1 MLGTLRPRGFALGN
15 DSANRIWQAALGQ
28 LELEIPRPNFETW
41 LKDTSAQSLDGDT
54 LVVATPS
61 AFAAEALEQRLSA
74 IISRVVERV
83 ARRSLSVEFAV
94 AGEALTA
101 TQPEARASR
110 PQSRPD
116 GNALRPGLT
125 FDTFIVGDS
134 NKLAHAAAAKVAE
147 SPGQAYNPLYIY
159 SQVGLG
165 KTHLLHAIAHSLVE
179 EGLEILYV
187 SSERFTNDYI
197 KAIRAGTADQFRERY
212 RSTDALLI
220 DDIQFIASKEQTQ
233 EGFFHT
239 FNELH
244 MSGRQVVVTGDEP
257 ARKSLLEERIVSR
270 LEGGLVVDIQPPDL
284 ETRIAILESKAYVLK
299 VDVPVMVLELLART
313 SLTNVRELEGSLNR
327 VVAYSQ
333 LVDSPI
339 DPELATRA
347 LSNLIDSDRT
357 RSTEPQDVI
366 QEVSERT
373 GVDIETILGRRRD
386 KRTTHAR
393 HMAMYLLREESHLPS
408 TRVGEIMGGKDHS
421 SVLYGQRR
429 FAEQLDDDPSL
440 RHLIAAMRISLSTES
455 NA

>member
-1 MLGTLRPRGFALGN
+1 MGTLRPRGFALGN

-41 LKDTSAQSLDGDT
+41 LKGTSAQSLDGDT
-54 LVVATPS
+54 LVVTTPS

-83 ARRSLSVEFAV
+83 ASRSLSVEFAV

-179 EGLEILYV
+179 KGLEILYV

-299 VDVPVMVLELLART
+299 VDVPVMVLELLARR

-347 LSNLIDSDRT
+347 LSNLIDSDSS

>member
-1 MLGTLRPRGFALGN
+1 MCPRGFALGN
-15 DSANRIWQAALGQ
+15 DSADRIWQAALGQ

-54 LVVATPS
+54 LVVTTPS

-83 ARRSLSVEFAV
+83 ASRSLSVEFAV
-94 AGEALTA
+94 AGGSSVAA
-101 TQPEARASR
+101 
-110 PQSRPD
+110 RPD
-116 GNALRPGLT
+116 DPPRRSEKRANGNALRPGLT
-125 FDTFIVGDS
+125 FDAFIVGDS
-134 NKLAHAAAAKVAE
+134 NKLAHAAAANVAE
-147 SPGQAYNPLYIY
+147 SPGLAYNPLYIY

-165 KTHLLHAIAHSLVE
+165 KTHLLHAIAHSLME
-179 EGLEILYV
+179 KGLEILYV

-212 RSTDALLI
+212 RSADALLI

-299 VDVPVMVLELLART
+299 VDVPVMVLELLARR
-313 SLTNVRELEGSLNR
+313 SHTNVRELEGSLNR

-347 LSNLIDSDRT
+347 LSNLIDSNPT
-357 RSTEPQDVI
+357 RSADPQDVI
-366 QEVSERT
+366 QAVTERT
-373 GVDIETILGRRRD
+373 GVDIKTLMGRRRD
-386 KRTTHAR
+386 KRTSHAR

-421 SVLYGQRR
+421 SVLYAQRR
-429 FAEQLDDDPSL
+429 FAEQLDDNPSL
-440 RHLIAAMRISLSTES
+440 RHLIASLRMALSTES
-455 NA
+455 DT

>member
-1 MLGTLRPRGFALGN
+1 MRPRGFALGN
-15 DSANRIWQAALGQ
+15 DSADNIWQAALGQ

-41 LKDTSAQSLDGDT
+41 LKGTSAKSLDGDT
-54 LVVATPS
+54 LVVTTPS

-83 ARRSLSVEFAV
+83 AQRSLSVEFAV
-94 AGEALTA
+94 AGETPTA
-101 TQPEARASR
+101 ARPEAGARR
-110 PQSRPD
+110 PQSRTD

-125 FDTFIVGDS
+125 FDTFVVGDS

-147 SPGQAYNPLYIY
+147 TPGQAYNPLYIY

-165 KTHLLHAIAHSLVE
+165 KTHLLQAIGHSLME
-179 EGLEILYV
+179 KGLEIIYV

-197 KAIRAGTADQFRERY
+197 KAIRAGAADQFRERY
-212 RSTDALLI
+212 RSADALLI

-257 ARKSLLEERIVSR
+257 ARKSLLEERIQSR

-284 ETRIAILESKAYVLK
+284 ETRIAILESKAHGLQ
-299 VDVPVMVLELLART
+299 VDVPVMVLDLLARR
-313 SLTNVRELEGSLNR
+313 SLANVRELEGSLNR
-327 VVAYSQ
+327 VVAYGQ

-347 LSNLIDSDRT
+347 LSNLVDSDPT
-357 RSTEPQDVI
+357 QSADPKDVI
-366 QEVSERT
+366 RAVSERT
-373 GVDIETILGRRRD
+373 GVDVETILGRRRD
-386 KRTTHAR
+386 KRTSHAR

-440 RHLIAAMRISLSTES
+440 RHLIAAMRMALSSES
-455 NA
+455 DA

>member
-1 MLGTLRPRGFALGN
+1 MRPRGFALGN

-61 AFAAEALEQRLSA
+61 AFAAAALEQSLSA

-179 EGLEILYV
+179 KGLEILYV

-299 VDVPVMVLELLART
+299 VDVPVMVLELLARR

-347 LSNLIDSDRT
+347 LSNLIDSDR
-357 RSTEPQDVI
+357 SPVH
-366 QEVSERT
+366 RT
-373 GVDIETILGRRRD
+373 AGRDSGSFRTHRRRHRND
-386 KRTTHAR
+386 PGTPPRQTHNTRTSHGNVSTAR
-393 HMAMYLLREESHLPS
+393 GKPPALDA
-408 TRVGEIMGGKDHS
+408 GG
-421 SVLYGQRR
+421 
-429 FAEQLDDDPSL
+429 
-440 RHLIAAMRISLSTES
+440 
-455 NA
+455 

>member
-1 MLGTLRPRGFALGN
+1 MCPRGFALGN
-15 DSANRIWQAALGQ
+15 DSADRIWQAALGQ

-54 LVVATPS
+54 LIVTTPS

-83 ARRSLSVEFAV
+83 ASRSLSVEFAV
-94 AGEALTA
+94 AGEASN
-101 TQPEARASR
+101 RAEVDAPTHLSEPR
-110 PQSRPD
+110 AIST
-116 GNALRPGLT
+116 NLRPGLT
-125 FDTFIVGDS
+125 FKTFIVGDS
-134 NKLAHAAAAKVAE
+134 NKLAHAAAANVAE
-147 SPGQAYNPLYIY
+147 APGQAYNPLYIY
-159 SQVGLG
+159 SKVGLG

-179 EGLEILYV
+179 KGLEILYV

-197 KAIRAGTADQFRERY
+197 KAIRAGASDQNRERY
-212 RSTDALLI
+212 RKVDALLI

-233 EGFFHT
+233 EAFFHT

-299 VDVPVMVLELLART
+299 VDVPVMVLELLARR
-313 SLTNVRELEGSLNR
+313 SHTNVRELEGSLNR

-339 DPELATRA
+339 DPELTARA
-347 LSNLIDSDRT
+347 LGNLVDSDKTRT
-357 RSTEPQDVI
+357 TDPQDVI
-366 QEVSERT
+366 RAVAENT
-373 GVDIETILGRRRD
+373 GVDIETIMGRRRD
-386 KRTTHAR
+386 KRTSHAR
-393 HMAMYLLREESHLPS
+393 HMAMYLLRETSHLTS

-421 SVLYGQRR
+421 SVLYAQRR
-429 FAEQLDDDPSL
+429 FAEQLDDNPSL
-440 RHLIAAMRISLSTES
+440 RHLIASMRTSLSSEEDS
-455 NA
+455 

>member
-1 MLGTLRPRGFALGN
+1 MRPRGFALGN
-15 DSANRIWQAALGQ
+15 DSADNIWQAALGQ

-41 LKDTSAQSLDGDT
+41 LKGTSAKSLDGDT
-54 LVVATPS
+54 LVVTTPS

-83 ARRSLSVEFAV
+83 ASKSLSVEFAV
-94 AGEALTA
+94 AGETPTA
-101 TQPEARASR
+101 ARPEAGARRS
-110 PQSRPD
+110 QSRPD
-116 GNALRPGLT
+116 GNPLRPGLT
-125 FDTFIVGDS
+125 FDTFVVGDS

-147 SPGQAYNPLYIY
+147 TPGQAYNPLYIY

-165 KTHLLHAIAHSLVE
+165 KTHLLHAIGHSLVE
-179 EGLEILYV
+179 KGLEIIYV

-197 KAIRAGTADQFRERY
+197 KAIRAGAADQFRERY
-212 RSTDALLI
+212 RSADALLI

-257 ARKSLLEERIVSR
+257 ARKSLLEERIQSR

-284 ETRIAILESKAYVLK
+284 ETRIAILESKAHGLQ
-299 VDVPVMVLELLART
+299 VDVPVMVLDLLARR
-313 SLTNVRELEGSLNR
+313 SLANVRELEGSLNR
-327 VVAYSQ
+327 VVAYGQ

-347 LSNLIDSDRT
+347 LSNLVDSDPT
-357 RSTEPQDVI
+357 QSADPKDVI
-366 QEVSERT
+366 RAVSDRT
-373 GVDIETILGRRRD
+373 GVDVETILGRRRD
-386 KRTTHAR
+386 KRTSHAR

-440 RHLIAAMRISLSTES
+440 RHLIAAMRMALSSES
-455 NA
+455 DA

>member
-1 MLGTLRPRGFALGN
+1 MGTLRPRGFALGN

-41 LKDTSAQSLDGDT
+41 LKGTSAQSLDGDT
-54 LVVATPS
+54 LVVTTPS

-179 EGLEILYV
+179 KGLEILYV

-299 VDVPVMVLELLART
+299 VDVPVMVLELLARR

-347 LSNLIDSDRT
+347 LSNLIDSDSS

>member
-1 MLGTLRPRGFALGN
+1 MSPRGFALSN
-15 DSANRIWQAALGQ
+15 DSADRIWQAALGQ

-41 LKDTSAQSLDGDT
+41 LKDTSAKSLDSDT
-54 LVVATPS
+54 LVVTTPS

-83 ARRSLSVEFAV
+83 ASRSLSVEFAV
-94 AGEALTA
+94 AGEESATA
-101 TQPEARASR
+101 PPKARPRRSASL
-110 PQSRPD
+110 PD

-134 NKLAHAAAAKVAE
+134 NKLAHAAAAHVAE
-147 SPGQAYNPLYIY
+147 APGQAYNPLYIY

-165 KTHLLHAIAHSLVE
+165 KTHLLHAIAHSLAE
-179 EGLEILYV
+179 KGLEIIYV

-212 RSTDALLI
+212 RSADALLI

-347 LSNLIDSDRT
+347 LSNLIDSDRS
-357 RSTEPQDVI
+357 RSAEPQDVI
-366 QEVSERT
+366 QVVSERT
-373 GVDIETILGRRRD
+373 GVNIETILGRRRD

-440 RHLIAAMRISLSTES
+440 RHLIAAMRISLSSES

>member
-1 MLGTLRPRGFALGN
+1 MRPRGFALGN

>member
-1 MLGTLRPRGFALGN
+1 MT
-15 DSANRIWQAALGQ
+15 
-28 LELEIPRPNFETW
+28 
-41 LKDTSAQSLDGDT
+41 
-54 LVVATPS
+54 TPS

-83 ARRSLSVEFAV
+83 ASRSLSVEFAV
-94 AGEALTA
+94 AGEESTTA
-101 TQPEARASR
+101 PPKARPRRSASLA
-110 PQSRPD
+110 D

-134 NKLAHAAAAKVAE
+134 NKLAHAAAANVAE
-147 SPGQAYNPLYIY
+147 APGQAYNPLYIY

-179 EGLEILYV
+179 KGLEITYV
-187 SSERFTNDYI
+187 SSERFTNDYV
-197 KAIRAGTADQFRERY
+197 KAIRTGSSDENREQY
-212 RSTDALLI
+212 RRVDALLI

-233 EGFFHT
+233 EAFFHT

-257 ARKSLLEERIVSR
+257 ARRSLLEERIQSR

-284 ETRIAILESKAYVLK
+284 ETRIAILESKAFVLK

-313 SLTNVRELEGSLNR
+313 SRTNVRELEGSLNR

-339 DPELATRA
+339 DHDLALRA
-347 LSNLIDSDRT
+347 LGNLVDSEMTRT
-357 RSTEPQDVI
+357 TDPRDVI
-366 QEVSERT
+366 RAVAEHT
-373 GVDIETILGRRRD
+373 GVEVETIKGRRRD
-386 KRTTHAR
+386 KRTSQAR
-393 HMAMYLLREESHLPS
+393 HMAMYLLRETSHLTS

-429 FAEQLDDDPSL
+429 FAEQLNDDPSL
-440 RHLIAAMRISLSTES
+440 RHLVALLRTSLSTGADS
-455 NA
+455 

>member
-61 AFAAEALEQRLSA
+61 AFAAEALEQSLSA

-179 EGLEILYV
+179 KGLEILYV

-299 VDVPVMVLELLART
+299 VDVPVMVLELLARR

-357 RSTEPQDVI
+357 RSR
-366 QEVSERT
+366 RT
-373 GVDIETILGRRRD
+373 AGRHSGSFGAHRRRHRND
-386 KRTTHAR
+386 LGTPPRQTHNTCTSHGNVSAAR
-393 HMAMYLLREESHLPS
+393 GKPPALDA
-408 TRVGEIMGGKDHS
+408 GG
-421 SVLYGQRR
+421 
-429 FAEQLDDDPSL
+429 
-440 RHLIAAMRISLSTES
+440 
-455 NA
+455 

>member
-1 MLGTLRPRGFALGN
+1 MCPRGFALGN
-15 DSANRIWQAALGQ
+15 DSADRIWQAALGQ

-41 LKDTSAQSLDGDT
+41 LKDTSAKSLDSDT
-54 LVVATPS
+54 LVVTTPS

-83 ARRSLSVEFAV
+83 ASRSLSVEFAV
-94 AGEALTA
+94 AGEESATA
-101 TQPEARASR
+101 PPKARPRRSASL
-110 PQSRPD
+110 PD

-134 NKLAHAAAAKVAE
+134 NKLAHAAAAHVAE
-147 SPGQAYNPLYIY
+147 APGQAYNPLYIY

-165 KTHLLHAIAHSLVE
+165 KTHLLHAIAHSLAE
-179 EGLEILYV
+179 KGLEIIYV

-212 RSTDALLI
+212 RSADALLI

-244 MSGRQVVVTGDEP
+244 MTGRQVVVTGDEP

-339 DPELATRA
+339 DTELATRA
-347 LSNLIDSDRT
+347 LSNLIDSDSS
-357 RSTEPQDVI
+357 RSAEPQDVI
-366 QEVSERT
+366 QVVSERT
-373 GVDIETILGRRRD
+373 GVNIETILGRRRD

>member
-1 MLGTLRPRGFALGN
+1 MRPRGFALGN
-15 DSANRIWQAALGQ
+15 DSADNIWQAALGQ

-41 LKDTSAQSLDGDT
+41 LKGTSAKSLDGDT
-54 LVVATPS
+54 LVVTTPS

-83 ARRSLSVEFAV
+83 ASKSLSVEFAV
-94 AGEALTA
+94 AGETPTA
-101 TQPEARASR
+101 ARPEARASR
-110 PQSRPD
+110 SQSRPD

-125 FDTFIVGDS
+125 FDTFVVGDS

-147 SPGQAYNPLYIY
+147 TPGQAYNPLYIY

-165 KTHLLHAIAHSLVE
+165 KTHLLHAIGHSLVE
-179 EGLEILYV
+179 KGLEIIYV

-197 KAIRAGTADQFRERY
+197 KAIRAGAADQFRERY
-212 RSTDALLI
+212 RSADALLI

-257 ARKSLLEERIVSR
+257 ARKSLLEERIQSR

-284 ETRIAILESKAYVLK
+284 ETRIAILESKAHGLQ
-299 VDVPVMVLELLART
+299 VDVPVMVLDLLARR
-313 SLTNVRELEGSLNR
+313 SLANVRELEGSLNR
-327 VVAYSQ
+327 VVAYGQ

-347 LSNLIDSDRT
+347 LSNLVDSDPT
-357 RSTEPQDVI
+357 QSADPKDVI
-366 QEVSERT
+366 RAVADRT
-373 GVDIETILGRRRD
+373 GVDVETILGRRRD
-386 KRTTHAR
+386 KRTSHAR

-440 RHLIAAMRISLSTES
+440 RHLIAAMRMALSSES
-455 NA
+455 DA

>member
-1 MLGTLRPRGFALGN
+1 MT
-15 DSANRIWQAALGQ
+15 
-28 LELEIPRPNFETW
+28 
-41 LKDTSAQSLDGDT
+41 
-54 LVVATPS
+54 TPS

-83 ARRSLSVEFAV
+83 ASRSLSVEFAV
-94 AGEALTA
+94 AGEESATA
-101 TQPEARASR
+101 PPKARPRRSASLA
-110 PQSRPD
+110 D

-134 NKLAHAAAAKVAE
+134 NKLAHAAAANVAE
-147 SPGQAYNPLYIY
+147 APGQAYNPLYIY

-165 KTHLLHAIAHSLVE
+165 KTHLLHAIAHSLAE
-179 EGLEILYV
+179 KGLEIIYA

-212 RSTDALLI
+212 RSADALLI

-284 ETRIAILESKAYVLK
+284 ETRIAILESKAFVMK
-299 VDVPVMVLELLART
+299 VDVPVMVLELLARR

-347 LSNLIDSDRT
+347 LSNLIDSDSS

-386 KRTTHAR
+386 KRTTRAR

>member
-1 MLGTLRPRGFALGN
+1 MGTLRPRGFALGN

-61 AFAAEALEQRLSA
+61 AFAAEALEQSLSA

-179 EGLEILYV
+179 KGLEILYV

-299 VDVPVMVLELLART
+299 VDVPVMVLELLARR

-347 LSNLIDSDRT
+347 LSNLIDSDSS

>member
-1 MLGTLRPRGFALGN
+1 MSPRGFALSN
-15 DSANRIWQAALGQ
+15 DSADRIWQAALGQ

-41 LKDTSAQSLDGDT
+41 LKDTSAKSLDSDT
-54 LVVATPS
+54 LVVTTPS

-83 ARRSLSVEFAV
+83 ASRSLSVEFAV
-94 AGEALTA
+94 AGEESATA
-101 TQPEARASR
+101 PPKATTSR
-110 PQSRPD
+110 LQSRPD
-116 GNALRPGLT
+116 GYALRPGLT

-165 KTHLLHAIAHSLVE
+165 KTHLLQAIARSLVE
-179 EGLEILYV
+179 KGLEITYV
-187 SSERFTNDYI
+187 SSERFTNDYV
-197 KAIRAGTADQFRERY
+197 KAIRAGSSDENREQY
-212 RSTDALLI
+212 RRVDALLI

-233 EGFFHT
+233 EAFFHT

-257 ARKSLLEERIVSR
+257 ARKSLLEERIQSR

-284 ETRIAILESKAYVLK
+284 ETRIAILESKAFVLK

-313 SLTNVRELEGSLNR
+313 SRTNVRELEGSLNR

-339 DPELATRA
+339 DYDLALRA
-347 LSNLIDSDRT
+347 LGNLVDSDMTRT
-357 RSTEPQDVI
+357 TDPRDVI
-366 QEVSERT
+366 RAVAEHT
-373 GVDIETILGRRRD
+373 GVEVETIKGRRRD
-386 KRTTHAR
+386 KRTSQAR
-393 HMAMYLLREESHLPS
+393 HMAMYLLRETSHLTS

-421 SVLYGQRR
+421 SVLYAQRR
-429 FAEQLDDDPSL
+429 FAEQLNDDPSL
-440 RHLIAAMRISLSTES
+440 RHLVALLRTSLSTGADS
-455 NA
+455 

>member
-1 MLGTLRPRGFALGN
+1 MRPRGFALGN
-15 DSANRIWQAALGQ
+15 DSADRIWQAALGQ

-61 AFAAEALEQRLSA
+61 AFAAAALEQSLSA

-94 AGEALTA
+94 AGEAPDA
-101 TQPEARASR
+101 TRPEAQGRQPAS
-110 PQSRPD
+110 PPD
-116 GNALRPGLT
+116 GSGLLPGLT
-125 FDTFIVGDS
+125 FDTFVVGDS
-134 NKLAHAAAAKVAE
+134 NKLAHAAAANVAE
-147 SPGQAYNPLYIY
+147 APGQSYNPLYIY

-165 KTHLLHAIAHSLVE
+165 KTHLLHAIAHSLVKK
-179 EGLEILYV
+179 GLEILYV

-197 KAIRAGTADQFRERY
+197 KAIRAGASDQNREQY
-212 RSTDALLI
+212 RRVDALLI

-233 EGFFHT
+233 EAFFHT

-270 LEGGLVVDIQPPDL
+270 LEGGLVVDIQPPDF

-299 VDVPVMVLELLART
+299 VDVPVMVLELLARR
-313 SLTNVRELEGSLNR
+313 SQTNVRELEGSLNR

-339 DPELATRA
+339 NQEIAIRA
-347 LSNLIDSDRT
+347 LGNLVDSERIRT
-357 RSTEPQDVI
+357 TNPQDVLRAVA
-366 QEVSERT
+366 EHT
-373 GVDIETILGRRRD
+373 GVDIQIIVGRRRD
-386 KRTTHAR
+386 KRTSHAR
-393 HMAMYLLREESHLPS
+393 RMAMYLLRETSHL
-408 TRVGEIMGGKDHS
+408 TTRRVGEIMGGKDHS
-421 SVLYGQRR
+421 SVLYAQRR

-440 RHLIAAMRISLSTES
+440 RHLIALMRTSLSTSPE
-455 NA
+455 A

>member
-1 MLGTLRPRGFALGN
+1 MVT
-15 DSANRIWQAALGQ
+15 
-28 LELEIPRPNFETW
+28 
-41 LKDTSAQSLDGDT
+41 
-54 LVVATPS
+54 TPS

-83 ARRSLSVEFAV
+83 ASKSLSVEFAV
-94 AGEALTA
+94 AGETPTA
-101 TQPEARASR
+101 ARPEARASR

-125 FDTFIVGDS
+125 FDTFVVGDS

-147 SPGQAYNPLYIY
+147 TPGQAYNPLYIY

-165 KTHLLHAIAHSLVE
+165 KTHLLHAIGHSLVE
-179 EGLEILYV
+179 KGLEIIYV

-197 KAIRAGTADQFRERY
+197 KAIRAGAADQFRERY
-212 RSTDALLI
+212 RSADALLI

-257 ARKSLLEERIVSR
+257 ARKSLLEERIQSR

-284 ETRIAILESKAYVLK
+284 ETRIAILESKAHGLQ
-299 VDVPVMVLELLART
+299 VDVPVMVLDLLARR
-313 SLTNVRELEGSLNR
+313 SLANVRELEGSLNR
-327 VVAYSQ
+327 VVAYGQ

-347 LSNLIDSDRT
+347 LSNLVDSDPT
-357 RSTEPQDVI
+357 QSADPKDVI
-366 QEVSERT
+366 RAVSDRT
-373 GVDIETILGRRRD
+373 GVDVETILGRRRD
-386 KRTTHAR
+386 KRTSHAR

-440 RHLIAAMRISLSTES
+440 RHLIAAMRMALSSES
-455 NA
+455 DA

>member
-1 MLGTLRPRGFALGN
+1 MRPRGFALGN

-421 SVLYGQRR
+421 SVLYGQRAVR
-429 FAEQLDDDPSL
+429 
-440 RHLIAAMRISLSTES
+440 
-455 NA
+455 

>member
-1 MLGTLRPRGFALGN
+1 MRPRGFALGN

-61 AFAAEALEQRLSA
+61 AFAAAALEQSLSA

-179 EGLEILYV
+179 KGLEILYV

-299 VDVPVMVLELLART
+299 VDVPVMVLELLARR

-357 RSTEPQDVI
+357 RSAEPQDVI
-366 QEVSERT
+366 QVVSERT

>member
-1 MLGTLRPRGFALGN
+1 MGTLRPRGFALGN

-61 AFAAEALEQRLSA
+61 AFAAAALEQSLSD

-101 TQPEARASR
+101 TQPEAKASR

-134 NKLAHAAAAKVAE
+134 NKLAHAAAARVAE

-179 EGLEILYV
+179 KGLEILYV

-299 VDVPVMVLELLART
+299 VDVPVMVLELLARR

-357 RSTEPQDVI
+357 RSAEPRDVI
-366 QEVSERT
+366 QVVSERT

>member
-1 MLGTLRPRGFALGN
+1 MCPRGFALSN
-15 DSANRIWQAALGQ
+15 DSADKVWQAALGQ

-41 LKDTSAQSLDGDT
+41 LKDTSAKSLEGDT
-54 LVVATPS
+54 LVVTTPS

-83 ARRSLSVEFAV
+83 AERSLDVEFAV
-94 AGEALTA
+94 TGEVQAETR
-101 TQPEARASR
+101 PETGAVR
-110 PQSRPD
+110 PPVRSE
-116 GNALRPGLT
+116 GTGLRPGLT
-125 FDTFIVGDS
+125 FETFVVGDS
-134 NKLAHAAAAKVAE
+134 NKLAHAAAARVAE
-147 SPGQAYNPLYIY
+147 SPGQVYNPLYIY

-165 KTHLLHAIAHSLVE
+165 KTHLLHAIGHTLADK
-179 EGLEILYV
+179 GLEIIYV

-197 KAIRAGTADQFRERY
+197 KAIRAGAADQFRERY
-212 RSTDALLI
+212 RSADALLI

-257 ARKSLLEERIVSR
+257 ARKSLLEERIQSR
-270 LEGGLVVDIQPPDL
+270 LEGGLVVDVQPPDL
-284 ETRIAILESKAYVLK
+284 ETRIAILESKASALRA
-299 VDVPVMVLELLART
+299 DIPIMVLELLARR
-313 SLTNVRELEGSLNR
+313 SLANVRELEGSLNR

-347 LSNLIDSDRT
+347 LSNLVDSERT
-357 RSTEPQDVI
+357 RSANPQDVI
-366 QEVSERT
+366 QAVAERT
-373 GVDIETILGRRRD
+373 GVDIETIMGRRRD
-386 KRTTHAR
+386 KRTSHAR

-421 SVLYGQRR
+421 SVLYAQRR
-429 FAEQLDDDPSL
+429 FAQQLDDDPSL
-440 RHLIAAMRISLSTES
+440 RHLVAAMRVSLTGGPD
-455 NA
+455 A